1 MGGYVHRPV
10 LLREAVA
17 ALMPRPG
24 GRYVDATLGGGGHAE
39 AILEESAPSGWLY
52 GMDCDEAAVAAASE
66 RLARFVGRFELRRGN
81 FVELVDC
88 VAAGSCDGVLFDLGV
103 SSPQLDVAERG
114 FSFQQDGPLDMRMD
128 RRRALTAAQLVN
140 EASREELAE
149 LFLGFGEEHEAKR
162 LARAIDGERL
172 KQRIETTRQLA
183 SLIERVKPRRG
194 ARVHPATK
202 VFQALRMAVNDELGV
217 LRAGLAGALE
227 TVKPGGRIAV
237 ITFHSVEDRVV
248 KEFGKRH
255 ARDYEFVGDVD
266 VPELRQP
273 REPRLRWVERKA
285 VAPGAVELADN
296 ARARSARL
304 RVMERLR

>member
-1 MGGYVHRPV
+1 M
-10 LLREAVA
+10 LMEAVA
-17 ALMPRPG
+17 SLLPRPG

-39 AILEESAPSGWLY
+39 AILEKSAPSGWLY
-52 GMDCDEAAVAAASE
+52 GMDRDEAAVTAAGE
-66 RLARFVGRFELRRGN
+66 RLARFAGRFELRQASFAEMGSW
-81 FVELVDC
+81 L
-88 VAAGSCDGVLFDLGV
+88 AAASCDGVLFDLGV
-103 SSPQLDVAERG
+103 SSPQLDRADRG

-128 RRRALTAAQLVN
+128 RRQALTAAQLVN
-140 EASREELAE
+140 EASRDELAAI
-149 LFLGFGEEHEAKR
+149 FLGFGEEHEAKR

-202 VFQALRMAVNDELGV
+202 VFQALRMVVNDEVGSLQ
-217 LRAGLAGALE
+217 AGLAGALE
-227 TVKPGGRIAV
+227 TVKPGGRIVV

-248 KEFGKRH
+248 KEFGKRQ
-255 ARDYEFVGDVD
+255 ARDYDYDGDVD
-266 VPELRQP
+266 VPELRRS

-285 VAPGAVELADN
+285 AVPGPPELADN
-296 ARARSARL
+296 PRARSARL